1 MARYPTRSCYK
12 QTIST
17 NLTDGVPGTTL
28 VIEYIYPDKEQRI
41 MTYPIARAVLSALL
55 LAFFTASAQAGT
67 IKKCKDESG
76 QWHYGDDAAAAC
88 ANSKIIEMNNR
99 GITKN
104 VIDAPPS
111 ASDLDEFRQK
121 QMAAEKAKEAAAEQK
136 KRDKTLLDTYALED
150 DIVYARDRQ
159 VAQLNNSIQ
168 SGEETLKSL
177 TAVRDRMRAAATEEK
192 ETKGSVSQNTLTNL
206 DRAEKQVEQ
215 HTKNLDA
222 KRKEVIDIRNRY
234 DADLQR
240 YRELKGISTPAPTTP
255 AAAK

>member
-1 MARYPTRSCYK
+1 MTNSITR
-12 QTIST
+12 T
-17 NLTDGVPGTTL
+17 
-28 VIEYIYPDKEQRI
+28 
-41 MTYPIARAVLSALL
+41 VLCSVL
-55 LAFFTASAQAGT
+55 LASFAASAQAGT

-99 GITKN
+99 GITKK

-111 ASDLDEFRQK
+111 ASDLDEFRKK
-121 QMAAEKAKEAAAEQK
+121 QMEAEKAKEAAAEQK
-136 KRDKTLLDTYALED
+136 KRDKTLLDTYAVED
-150 DIVYARDRQ
+150 DIIYARDRQ

-192 ETKGSVSQNTLTNL
+192 ETKGSVSKNTLANL
-206 DRAEKQVEQ
+206 ERAEKQVEQ
-215 HTKNLDA
+215 HTKNLND
-222 KRKEVIDIRNRY
+222 KRKEVADIRKRY
-234 DADLQR
+234 DDDLQR
-240 YRELKGISTPAPTTP
+240 YRELKGIASPAPSTP

>member
-1 MARYPTRSCYK
+1 
-12 QTIST
+12 
-17 NLTDGVPGTTL
+17 
-28 VIEYIYPDKEQRI
+28 
-41 MTYPIARAVLSALL
+41 MTHPIARAVLCSVL
-55 LAFFTASAQAGT
+55 LASFAASAQAGT

-88 ANSKIIEMNNR
+88 ANSKVIEMNNR
-99 GITKN
+99 GITKK

-111 ASDLDEFRQK
+111 ASDLDEFRKKQAEAQK
-121 QMAAEKAKEAAAEQK
+121 AKAAEAEQRK
-136 KRDKTLLDTYALED
+136 HDKTLLDTYAVED
-150 DIVYARDRQ
+150 DIIYARDRQ

-192 ETKGSVSQNTLTNL
+192 EAKGSVSKNTVANL
-206 DRAEKQVEQ
+206 ERAEKQVEQ
-215 HTKNLDA
+215 HTENLDK
-222 KRKEVIDIRNRY
+222 KRKEVAEIRQRF

-240 YRELKGISTPAPTTP
+240 YRELKGISTPVPPAP